1 MKENKGTSTKFKQDQ
16 EVKVTVK
23 QELFS
28 SIDISGCLNLVVG
41 RNLC

>member
-1 MKENKGTSTKFKQDQ
+1 MKESKGTSTKFKQ